1 MPRFKVKR
9 LELLRP
15 SVEGFASF
23 LASVFWGLGL
33 RVEG

>member
-23 LASVFWGLGL
+23 LGIGFLGLG
-33 RVEG
+33 V